1 MNRAHTSAT
10 QSVARSRQRRW
21 GRLFGIAG
29 LMLVALVALLVALFA
44 RMHAAPADLD
54 RSTTRPSEQGRYQ
67 VSYTPRDGPITLNTL
82 HSWTLRVTTPSGEP
96 VSDAHITVDGG
107 MPQHGHGLPTQP
119 QVSGQL
125 GDGAYL
131 VEGLK
136 FQMPGW
142 WVVDI
147 TVEAGGTRD
156 TVRFNL
162 LLS

>member
-1 MNRAHTSAT
+1 MNRVHTSAAE
-10 QSVARSRQRRW
+10 SFARSRQPGR
-21 GRLFGIAG
+21 GRLLGAAG
-29 LMLVALVALLVALFA
+29 AVLVALVALVALLA
-44 RMHAAPADLD
+44 RMHTAPADLD
-54 RSTTRPSEQGRYQ
+54 RSTTQLSSQGHYQ

-82 HSWTLRVTTPSGEP
+82 HSWTLQVTTPSGAP
-96 VSDAHITVDGG
+96 VSDARVTVDGG

-119 QVSGQL
+119 QVTGVL

-131 VEGLK
+131 IEGMK
-136 FQMPGW
+136 FQMAGW
-142 WVVDI
+142 WVVDV

>member
-1 MNRAHTSAT
+1 MNSVHTSAT
-10 QSVARSRQRRW
+10 EPFARSRRWRR

-29 LMLVALVALLVALFA
+29 LVLVVLLVALLA

-54 RSTTRPSEQGRYQ
+54 RSNTQLSAQGHYQ

-82 HSWTLRVTTPSGEP
+82 HSWTLQVTTPSGEP
-96 VSDAHITVDGG
+96 VTDARVTVDGG

-119 QVSGQL
+119 QVTGQL
-125 GDGAYL
+125 SDGAYL
-131 VEGLK
+131 IEGLK

-142 WVVDI
+142 WVVDV